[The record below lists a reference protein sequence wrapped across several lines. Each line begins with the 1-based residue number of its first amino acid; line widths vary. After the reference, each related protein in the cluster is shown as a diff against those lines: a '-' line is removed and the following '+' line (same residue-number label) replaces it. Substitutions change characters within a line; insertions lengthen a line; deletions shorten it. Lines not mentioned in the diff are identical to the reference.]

1 MNRKNNDF
9 SDETESCF
17 KNAIETAQKLG
28 HTYVGSEHILYSLTI
43 EKTSP
48 ACTLLINQNITSEKI
63 IDSIIS
69 SVGKGTPTKLSSKC
83 FTPTV
88 SEIIRDSRNIALA
101 NSSELILPV
110 HILMALIKNKNST
123 AYALLKALNF
133 NSDVICSSILD
144 MNNFSYQKIFR
155 LNRPSQKNCP
165 YLYKYGINMT
175 DDDISSKFDKFTGRT
190 KEIRKIMQVLSRRR
204 KNNPCLV
211 GDAGVG
217 KTAVVEGVSKMI
229 CEGNVCDNLRNKWIF
244 SIDLAMLLSGAKY
257 RGDFEER
264 LKKCIDEAHMSGNII
279 LFIDEIHNICGAGG
293 AEGAID
299 AANIL
304 KPDLARGNI
313 QIIGA
318 TTWEEYQHSIE
329 RDSAFSR
336 RFQLVRINEPS
347 KEECIDILLGARSL
361 YQRHH
366 NVIVPKSVI
375 PVIYENSGKY
385 YSSKKYPD
393 KAIDLLDEA
402 CSWLKLEKSK
412 GGRMILSEDDIIK
425 VAKEQTGKNGILFSD
440 YENISPENIINE
452 VSKDIIG
459 HNDKIEKII
468 KTIIRGKINVTDNEK
483 PAASFLF
490 TGPTGVGKTAL
501 CQKLAEVLFG
511 KDNCYLRIDMS
522 EYMEKH
528 SVSKLIGAP
537 PGYIG
542 HDEAGILTQFVLKNP
557 SSLILFDEI
566 EKAEKSILN
575 IFLQILDYGYLTDS
589 SGRKISFQDCIII
602 FTSNIGITY
611 SDEKLLGFSEK
622 KSDSPVFN
630 RKKLENYFSKEWLG
644 RIDDIIYFGT
654 PSYAD
659 VLKIT
664 EKLVSELSEK
674 CRKMNIFIK
683 VEDNVI
689 KKIAECDKIKKYGIR
704 ALYSEIRNLIEIPVS
719 EKIFENTSEN
729 NNFLISLSGERTKVL
744 NVLNS
749 ENQLI
754 ENNI

>member
-9 SDETESCF
+9 SDETEICF

-28 HTYVGSEHILYSLTI
+28 HTYVGSEHILYALTI
-43 EKTSP
+43 EKNSP
-48 ACTLLINQNITSEKI
+48 ACSLLTNQNITSENI
-63 IDSIIS
+63 LNSIIS
-69 SVGKGTPTKLSSKC
+69 SVGKGTPTKLSAKC

-88 SEIIRDSRNIALA
+88 SEIVRDSRNIALT
-101 NSSELILPV
+101 NSSEFILPV
-110 HILMALIKNKNST
+110 HILMSLIKNKNST
-123 AYALLKALNF
+123 AYALLKALDF
-133 NSDVICSSILD
+133 DSGAICSSILD

-155 LNRPSQKNCP
+155 LNRPSQKSCP
-165 YLYKYGINMT
+165 YLYKYGVNMT

-229 CEGNVCDNLRNKWIF
+229 CEGNVCDTLRNKWIF

-264 LKKCIDEAHMSGNII
+264 LKKCIDEAHIFGNII

-347 KEECIDILLGARSL
+347 KEECIDILLGARSS

-375 PVIYENSGKY
+375 PSIYENSGKY

-412 GGRMILSEDDIIK
+412 GGRMILSEDDIIE
-425 VAKEQTGKNGILFSD
+425 VAKEQTGKNGILFYN
-440 YENISPENIINE
+440 YENISPEKIADE

-468 KTIIRGKINVTDNEK
+468 KTIIRGRINLNDNSK

-522 EYMEKH
+522 EYMEKY
-528 SVSKLIGAP
+528 SISKLIGAP

-575 IFLQILDYGYLTDS
+575 IFLQILDYGCLTDS

-611 SDEKLLGFSEK
+611 SDEESLGFSEK
-622 KSDSPVFN
+622 KSNSHIFS

-644 RIDDIIYFGT
+644 RIDDIIFFNT
-654 PSYAD
+654 PSHDD
-659 VLKIT
+659 VFRIT
-664 EKLVSELSEK
+664 EKLINDLTKK
-674 CRKMNIFIK
+674 CRKMNVFIE
-683 VEDNVI
+683 VENDVV
-689 KKIAECDKIKKYGIR
+689 KKISECSNIRKYGIR
-704 ALYSEIRNLIEIPVS
+704 ALYNEIRNLIEIPVS
-719 EKIFENTSEN
+719 EKIFENASEN
-729 NNFLISLSGERTKVL
+729 NNFLVSLYGKKTKISAL
-744 NVLNS
+744 NDS
-749 ENQLI
+749 QTYLI
-754 ENNI
+754 ENKI